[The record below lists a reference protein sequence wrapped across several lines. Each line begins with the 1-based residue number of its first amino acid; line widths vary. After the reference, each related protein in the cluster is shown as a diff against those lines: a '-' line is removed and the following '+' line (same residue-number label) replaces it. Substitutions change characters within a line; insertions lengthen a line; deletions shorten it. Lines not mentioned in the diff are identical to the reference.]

1 MKDVRALKGKIM
13 DKGRGKKE
21 KLDLAFFSLF
31 RENNLQKKKKKKNHK
46 LFTN

>member
-1 MKDVRALKGKIM
+1 M

-31 RENNLQKKKKKKNHK
+31 RENNLQKKKEEK
-46 LFTN
+46 T